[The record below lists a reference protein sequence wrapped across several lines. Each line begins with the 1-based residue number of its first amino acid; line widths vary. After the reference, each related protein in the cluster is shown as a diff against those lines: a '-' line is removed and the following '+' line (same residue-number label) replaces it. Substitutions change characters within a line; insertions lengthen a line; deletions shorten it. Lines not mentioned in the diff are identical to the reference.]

1 MIPILFYGV
10 PEGCSFGSI
19 VALEWLGQPYRLCR
33 IDMLQ
38 KPNLF
43 TRIAPVGETPVL
55 ITSDRRLLTQSM
67 AILNHIAAHGVE
79 MGLGHRQGSPAFDDL
94 NRSLAFLS
102 TSLFSA
108 YGPLWFSLKQEPDA
122 ESRAA
127 LRQAGETLV
136 RSAHG
141 KLEKTLLQ
149 DRTWLSGER
158 IGVADA
164 YFAGVARWND
174 YHKVFDWSEFPKA
187 QALYERLQKEAA
199 VRFAHEIEEGG
210 EPAGAGGFR
219 GHVTVAE
226 AAAEFE
232 IAEPA

>member
-19 VALEWLGQPYRLCR
+19 VALEWLGRPYRLCR

-38 KPNLF
+38 KPELF
-43 TRIAPVGETPVL
+43 TRIAPVGESPVL
-55 ITSDRRLLTQSM
+55 ITSEGRQLTQSI
-67 AILNHIAAHGVE
+67 AILNHIAAHGLE

-108 YGPLWFSLKQEPDA
+108 YSPLWFSLKYELDGPSQ
-122 ESRAA
+122 AA
-127 LRQAGETLV
+127 LRHQAETLV
-136 RSAHG
+136 RSAHQ

-187 QALYERLQKEAA
+187 QALLQRLQQDPA
-199 VRFAHEIEEGG
+199 VRFAHDIEEGR

-219 GHVTVAE
+219 GHVSVAE
-226 AAAEFE
+226 AAAELGL
-232 IAEPA
+232 AEPA